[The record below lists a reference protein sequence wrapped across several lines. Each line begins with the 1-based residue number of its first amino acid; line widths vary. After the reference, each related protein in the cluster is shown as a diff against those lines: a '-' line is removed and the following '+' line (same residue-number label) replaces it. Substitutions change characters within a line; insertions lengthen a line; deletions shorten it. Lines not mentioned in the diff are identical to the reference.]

1 MTFTRDNFKIIPKYN
16 KDPKL
21 LMVTYQV
28 SCRYNNKN
36 KLITGEFNTELEAEQ
51 AIKKYIKFLNEVLE
65 ERGLTNENKS
75 TD

>member
-1 MTFTRDNFKIIPKYN
+1 MTFARNNFTIIPKYN

-21 LMVTYQV
+21 LMITYQV

-36 KLITGEFNTELEAEQ
+36 KLITGEFDTELEAEQ

-65 ERGLTNENKS
+65 ERGLADGN
-75 TD
+75 